1 LRYHQQGN
9 RNGTLSKDAMNML
22 KSLVPPILI
31 PAMKKLAAPWRTPSE
46 ERLFDGNEAS
56 FIKHVSKAKVYAEY
70 GVGQSTDWVYRN
82 TSATIL
88 AVDTSQQWIDKVIAD
103 KNEPRIDV
111 QWVDLGALG
120 DWGWPLTYKQR
131 DNFIQ
136 YMKSPWVRSATPDV
150 VLIDGRFRV
159 CCFFNSILQAAP
171 GTIIIFDDYL
181 DRPQYHIVEELLPPF
196 EWCGRQAIFSVAAD
210 LDRQRA
216 LALADRFLYVMD

>member
-1 LRYHQQGN
+1 
-9 RNGTLSKDAMNML
+9 MNML

-31 PAMKKLAAPWRTPSE
+31 SAAKKLTAPWRTRSDV
-46 ERLFDGNEAS
+46 RLFDGDEAS

-70 GVGQSTDWVYRN
+70 GVGQSTDWVHRN

-88 AVDTSQQWIDKVIAD
+88 AVDSSRQWIHKVTAD
-103 KNEPRIDV
+103 KTGPRIDA

-120 DWGWPLTYKQR
+120 DWGRPLTYKQR

-136 YMKSPWVRSATPDV
+136 YVKSPWVRSAIPDV

-159 CCFFNSILQAAP
+159 CCFFTSILQATP
-171 GTIIIFDDYL
+171 GTIIVFDDYIN
-181 DRPQYHIVEELLPPF
+181 RPHYHIVEELLAPF
-196 EWCGRQAIFSVAAD
+196 EWCGRQAIFYVPPD

-216 LALADRFLYVMD
+216 LALADRFLYVTD